1 MIGRKCQEYW
11 DAGEKRKPS
20 SGILGVVKR
29 KAFQGQSLMMQLSEM
44 ILACSYCFIGV
55 GVNSYTLFGVN
66 WGLYTSWGMCVKIS
80 RKERSLVEGSC
91 YLDTSL
97 ACRKTPGPIL

>member
-44 ILACSYCFIGV
+44 ILACSFCFIWWW
-55 GVNSYTLFGVN
+55 TLMDMF
-66 WGLYTSWGMCVKIS
+66 
-80 RKERSLVEGSC
+80 
-91 YLDTSL
+91 
-97 ACRKTPGPIL
+97 